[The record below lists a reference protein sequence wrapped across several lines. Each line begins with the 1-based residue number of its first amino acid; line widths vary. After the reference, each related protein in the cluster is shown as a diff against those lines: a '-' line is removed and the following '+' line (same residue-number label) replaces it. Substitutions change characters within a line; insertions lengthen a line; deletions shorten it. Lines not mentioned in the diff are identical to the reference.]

1 MARKSHL
8 RGVAPGE
15 VAEPPKE
22 PLSLLDAVASGDRL
36 EILKAQ
42 RQIIAEGLMKAGDN
56 TRPQYSNELT
66 KLSNAIAEEESRR
79 SAESD
84 EASVVAELEVEQWDG
99 TGY

>member
-1 MARKSHL
+1 MTRKTHL

-15 VAEPPKE
+15 VPEPPAEPM
-22 PLSLLDAVASGDRL
+22 SLLDAVESGDHL

-42 RQIIAEGLMKAGDN
+42 RRIIAEGMTEAGDN

-66 KLSNAIAEEESRR
+66 KLSTAIAAEEARRRTES
-79 SAESD
+79 A

>member
-8 RGVAPGE
+8 RGVAPDE
-15 VAEPPKE
+15 VPEVPEEPMT
-22 PLSLLDAVASGDRL
+22 LLEAVESGDQL

-42 RQIIAEGLMKAGDN
+42 RRIIAEGMTTAGDN

-66 KLSNAIAEEESRR
+66 KLSTAIAAEEERR
-79 SAESD
+79 ATASA
-84 EASVVAELEVEQWDG
+84 EASVVAEIEVEAWDG

>member
-1 MARKSHL
+1 MVRKSHL
-8 RGVAPGE
+8 RGVAPDE
-15 VAEPPKE
+15 VPEERKE
-22 PLSLLDAVASGDRL
+22 PMTLLEAVESGDRL

-42 RQIIAEGLMKAGDN
+42 RRIIAEGMTEAGDN

-66 KLSNAIAEEESRR
+66 ELSNAIAEEESRR